1 MRLADLYLLY
11 AEALNEV
18 SGPEPEVYEYVN
30 LVRARAGLPT
40 VEDSWTR
47 YSRQPTKFTHQDGMR
62 EIIHQER
69 MIELIFEGQ
78 RYWDLR
84 RWKKATE
91 ELNKPITGWSL
102 LQEEPETYYREVTLF
117 QQNFSLRNYLWPI
130 SERSTIVNKK
140 LTQNPGW

>member
-1 MRLADLYLLY
+1 SPHSFPTPRSSDL
-11 AEALNEV
+11 
-18 SGPEPEVYEYVN
+18 
-30 LVRARAGLPT
+30 
-40 VEDSWTR
+40 
-47 YSRQPTKFTHQDGMR
+47 DGMR